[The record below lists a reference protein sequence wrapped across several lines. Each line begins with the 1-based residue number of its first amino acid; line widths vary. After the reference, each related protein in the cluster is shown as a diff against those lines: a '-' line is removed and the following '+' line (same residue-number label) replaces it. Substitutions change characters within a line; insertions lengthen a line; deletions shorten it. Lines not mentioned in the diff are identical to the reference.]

1 MLLVLAFVRKGVSL
15 PASFAVYLLLTVVCS
30 TVAFVLYGIDKRCA
44 VKQKPRINERTLHL
58 LSFAGGWPGA
68 YLGSR
73 IFRHKTLKISFRA
86 VFWLAVGLH
95 LAVIGYGIWSGW
107 WWVAI
112 KALLQSQS
120 LASGLTDDRGYL
132 IG

>member
-1 MLLVLAFVRKGVSL
+1 M
-15 PASFAVYLLLTVVCS
+15 ASAS
-30 TVAFVLYGIDKRCA
+30 
-44 VKQKPRINERTLHL
+44 
-58 LSFAGGWPGA
+58 GWPAA

-86 VFWLAVGLH
+86 IFWLAVALH
-95 LAVIGYGIWSGW
+95 LTVIGYGIWSGW

-120 LASGLTDDRGYL
+120 LASGLTDNRGWPV
-132 IG
+132 G